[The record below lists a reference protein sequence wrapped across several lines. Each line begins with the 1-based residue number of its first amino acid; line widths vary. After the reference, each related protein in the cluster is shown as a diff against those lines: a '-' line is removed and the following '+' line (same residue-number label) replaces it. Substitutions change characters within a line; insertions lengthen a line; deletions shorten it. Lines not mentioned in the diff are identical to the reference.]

1 MENQDLN
8 RQILQDKTKNGKDR
22 KWKERKLSSI
32 ELGKRL
38 EKLDYRSFE
47 RTYQCAEVLEFTKAI
62 DTNDLTL
69 KCAWFCKNK
78 LCSLCNWRRSM
89 KYSYQAQE
97 IVKKAIELYPNGRF
111 LFLTLTVKNIDAK
124 DLNSSLSE
132 LTKSFDR
139 LFRRAKIQKNLLGFL
154 RSTEVTRNQETGLY
168 HPHIHVLLFVKSTY
182 FKGEENY
189 ISQEEWTGLWKQSA
203 KLNYVPVVDVRAVK
217 PKNKTKNTKDGLI
230 GAILETAKYPTKPID
245 ILGETEDQKLEITDD
260 LMKGLYRK
268 RQIAFGKLFKTIKKE
283 LDFDDV
289 ENGDLVNVENN
300 EDDILNVAQT
310 VIAKWNWERK
320 NYYIN

>member
-1 MENQDLN
+1 MKNQDLN
-8 RQILQDKTKNGKDR
+8 RQILQDTTKNGKDR

-62 DTNDLTL
+62 DTDDLTL
-69 KCAWFCKNK
+69 KRAWFCKNK

-97 IVKKAIELYPNGRF
+97 VVKKAIELYPNGRF
-111 LFLTLTVKNIDAK
+111 LFLTLTVKNISAK

-132 LTKSFDR
+132 LTESFHR

-154 RSTEVTRNQETGLY
+154 RSTEVTRNQKTGLY

-182 FKGEENY
+182 FKTDNY
-189 ISQEEWTGLWKQSA
+189 INQEEWTGLWKQSA
-203 KLNYVPVVDVRAVK
+203 KLNYTPIVDIRIVK
-217 PKNKTKNTKDGLI
+217 PKQKTKNTKDELI

-245 ILGETEDQKLEITDD
+245 ILGETEDEKLQITDE

-268 RQIAFGKLFKTIKKE
+268 RQIAFGKLFKMIKKE

-289 ENGDLVNVENN
+289 EDGDLVNVEENKN
-300 EDDILNVAQT
+300 DDLNVAQT
-310 VIAKWNWERK
+310 VIARWNWECK
-320 NYYIN
+320 NYFVD